1 MQEARKQLEE
11 QQDELR
17 GLMTKLEADR
27 NMELDERQ
35 KLEEEIRKKQEEIEE
50 VKNVVDEKDEETKR
64 LQEEMAEAKRQ
75 LEVNC
80 DFCLGIFF

>member
-35 KLEEEIRKKQEEIEE
+35 KLEEEIRKKQEVPKEI
-50 VKNVVDEKDEETKR
+50 V
-64 LQEEMAEAKRQ
+64 
-75 LEVNC
+75 
-80 DFCLGIFF
+80 IFFLKVKFVKPMYNFLIGN

>member
-1 MQEARKQLEE
+1 
-11 QQDELR
+11 
-17 GLMTKLEADR
+17 
-27 NMELDERQ
+27 MELDERQ
-35 KLEEEIRKKQEEIEE
+35 KLEEEIRKKQEVHKEFVIFFKEKFVKSLYHILKEIEE

>member
-17 GLMTKLEADR
+17 ALMTKLEADR

-35 KLEEEIRKKQEEIEE
+35 KLEEEIRKKQEVLKEFVIHFFKRKIREI
-50 VKNVVDEKDEETKR
+50 NISF
-64 LQEEMAEAKRQ
+64 LIG
-75 LEVNC
+75 N
-80 DFCLGIFF
+80 

>member
-35 KLEEEIRKKQEEIEE
+35 KLEEEIRKKQE
-50 VKNVVDEKDEETKR
+50 V
-64 LQEEMAEAKRQ
+64 L
-75 LEVNC
+75 
-80 DFCLGIFF
+80 IFFF

>member
-17 GLMTKLEADR
+17 ALMTKLEADR

-35 KLEEEIRKKQEEIEE
+35 KLEEEIRKKQEVHIEFLIQFLKRKIREI
-50 VKNVVDEKDEETKR
+50 NVSYFIG
-64 LQEEMAEAKRQ
+64 
-75 LEVNC
+75 N
-80 DFCLGIFF
+80 

>member
-35 KLEEEIRKKQEEIEE
+35 KLEEEIRKKQEVPKEI
-50 VKNVVDEKDEETKR
+50 V
-64 LQEEMAEAKRQ
+64 
-75 LEVNC
+75 
-80 DFCLGIFF
+80 IFFLVKFVKSMYHFL

>member
-1 MQEARKQLEE
+1 MEVGQKKFHHIDLFDFLSFFGLDYFVLPIYFVNCINFIQEARKQLEE

-35 KLEEEIRKKQEEIEE
+35 KLEEEIRKKQE
-50 VKNVVDEKDEETKR
+50 VPK
-64 LQEEMAEAKRQ
+64 
-75 LEVNC
+75 
-80 DFCLGIFF
+80 

>member
-17 GLMTKLEADR
+17 ALMTKLEADR

-35 KLEEEIRKKQEEIEE
+35 KLEEEIRKKQEVHKEFVIH
-50 VKNVVDEKDEETKR
+50 
-64 LQEEMAEAKRQ
+64 
-75 LEVNC
+75 
-80 DFCLGIFF
+80 FF